1 MKRARIVRTAAL
13 VLAFFAA
20 DIYAAQSPTFEAPN
34 DFGIDRSLKALAAK
48 AGENWR
54 EVAEKNRKPELK
66 YLSKAKIIALMQKY
80 ADKETGDV
88 GGEPLDEMP
97 ERFRPSPREP
107 LSTRGVRVMDVGN
120 FCVYYLPKDGVVSV
134 GRILY
139 CKRNVDA
146 VFANGWE

>member
-1 MKRARIVRTAAL
+1 VSWSIEISDAAHEDL
-13 VLAFFAA
+13 R
-20 DIYAAQSPTFEAPN
+20 DIYSYIAFELRSPENARNVLRRILAQ
-34 DFGIDRSLKALAAK
+34 
-48 AGENWR
+48 
-54 EVAEKNRKPELK
+54 VA
-66 YLSKAKIIALMQKY
+66 
-80 ADKETGDV
+80 T
-88 GGEPLDEMP
+88 LDEMP
-97 ERFRPSPREP
+97 ERFRPYPREP